1 MQTKIQHL
9 AIVSENFAR
18 ETKFYEA
25 VFGMKRSK
33 PGDAEEEKA
42 IKMNVA
48 LSISDGYVG
57 VTVIGRKP
65 GYNPGLHHFG
75 IDVDDVEEACARIKE
90 RYPAVTVLKRPSNRP
105 FASFGAHDPE
115 GNFFDLTQEGME
127 NRRDVYVEAAREQPR
142 RIRHFKLRVMN
153 PAAIASFYRD
163 LFDLKE
169 EEKALEDPNF
179 YLTDGRVTLV
189 IAPWRMSDYAGA
201 SIDRP
206 GLEHLGFE
214 VESVEAVKKELAAVR
229 ESDPAMRER
238 TVCAPEEAER
248 RAGLIAA
255 CRYGRFQLSDPDGIF
270 IDVSGSGSRRDHAD

>member
-1 MQTKIQHL
+1 MRSKIQHL
-9 AIVSENFAR
+9 AIVSEDFLR

-25 VFGMKRSK
+25 VFGMKRSAS
-33 PGDAEEEKA
+33 GVAEEEKA
-42 IKMNVA
+42 IARNLAFSV
-48 LSISDGYVG
+48 SDGYVG
-57 VTVIGRKP
+57 MTVIGRKP

-75 IDVDDVEEACARIKE
+75 IDVDDIEAASARIKQKF
-90 RYPAVTVLKRPSNRP
+90 PAVTVLKRPSNRP

-127 NRRDVYVEAAREQPR
+127 NRRDVYVDAAREQPR

-163 LFDLKE
+163 VFDLKE

-179 YLTDGRVTLV
+179 YLTDGKVTLIV
-189 IAPWRMSDYAGA
+189 APWRISDYAGA
-201 SIDRP
+201 TIERP

-214 VESVEAVKKELAAVR
+214 AESVEAVKRDLARLR
-229 ESDPAMRER
+229 ESDPSMRER
-238 TVCAPEEAER
+238 TVSVPDEGER

-255 CRYGRFQLSDPDGIF
+255 CRYGRYQLSDPDGIF
-270 IDVSGSGSRRDHAD
+270 VDVSEAP

>member
-1 MQTKIQHL
+1 MRSKIQHL
-9 AIVSENFAR
+9 AVVSENFLR

-25 VFGMKRSK
+25 VFGMKRGT
-33 PGDAEEEKA
+33 PGTAEEEKA
-42 IKMNVA
+42 IKMNLAFSV
-48 LSISDGYVG
+48 SDGYVG

-75 IDVDDVEEACARIKE
+75 IDVDDVEAASARIKE
-90 RYPAVTVLKRPSNRP
+90 RYPAVMMLKRPSNRP

-127 NRRDVYVEAAREQPR
+127 NRRDVYVDAAREQPR

-163 LFDLKE
+163 VFDFKE

-179 YLTDGRVTLV
+179 YLTDGKVTLIV
-189 IAPWRMSDYAGA
+189 APWRISDYAGA
-201 SIDRP
+201 TIDRP

-214 VESVEAVKKELAAVR
+214 AESVEAVKKDLARLR
-229 ESDPAMRER
+229 ESDPSMRER
-238 TVCAPEEAER
+238 TVSAPDEGER

-255 CRYGRFQLSDPDGIF
+255 CRYGRYQLSDPDGIF
-270 IDVSGSGSRRDHAD
+270 VDVSEAP

>member
-1 MQTKIQHL
+1 MPTKIQHV
-9 AIVSENFAR
+9 AIVSEDFVR

-33 PGDAEEEKA
+33 PGSAEEEKA
-42 IKMNVA
+42 VKTNYS

-75 IDVDDVEEACARIKE
+75 IDVDDVGEACARIKD
-90 RYPAVTVLKRPSNRP
+90 RYPSVTVLKRPSNRP

-127 NRRDVYVEAAREQPR
+127 NRRDVYVGPGREQGR
-142 RIRHFKLRVMN
+142 RIHHVKLRVMN

-179 YLTDGRVTLV
+179 YLTDGKVTLIV
-189 IAPWRMSDYAGA
+189 APWRMSDYAGA
-201 SIDRP
+201 GIDRP
-206 GLEHLGFE
+206 GLEHLGFH
-214 VESVEAVKKELAAVR
+214 VESVEAVQKELAALR

-238 TVCAPEEAER
+238 TISSPQEAER
-248 RAGLIAA
+248 RVGLIAA
-255 CRYGRFQLSDPDGIF
+255 CRYGRYQLSDPDGIF
-270 IDVSGSGSRRDHAD
+270 LDVSDSA

>member
-1 MQTKIQHL
+1 MAAKIQHL
-9 AIVSENFAR
+9 AIVSEDFPR
-18 ETKFYEA
+18 ETRFYEA
-25 VFGMKRSK
+25 AFGMKRSK
-33 PGDAEEEKA
+33 PGSAEEATA
-42 IKMNVA
+42 IKKNLA

-65 GYNPGLHHFG
+65 GYVPGLHHFG
-75 IDVDDVEEACARIKE
+75 IDVDDVAKACARINK
-90 RYPAVTVLKRPSNRP
+90 RYPAVTVFKRPSNRP

-153 PAAIASFYRD
+153 PTAIASFYRD
-163 LFDLKE
+163 SFGLKE

-179 YLTDGRVTLV
+179 YLADGRVTLV
-189 IAPWRMSDYAGA
+189 IAPWRMTDYAGA

-214 VESVEAVKKELAAVR
+214 VESVEALKKDLAALR

-238 TVCAPEEAER
+238 TIGVAEEGER
-248 RAGLIAA
+248 RASLIAV
-255 CRYGRFQLSDPDGIF
+255 CRYCRLQLSDPDGIF
-270 IDVSGSGSRRDHAD
+270 VDVSGSA